1 MVFVANSFVTKI
13 SIPLVFF
20 NVTEAMYPLLDSSAA
35 TKYSPDT
42 PAKIPEIFLKLLFDY
57 ELEELLVKT
66 HEKEYL
72 KAMLHPQ
79 KTWGWTGM
87 AAIRGKG
94 SLDAHFYLSHSSLQ
108 PVAFQPID
116 RLKSDTHG

>member
-1 MVFVANSFVTKI
+1 MSYRFWLAHPVRNEKD
-13 SIPLVFF
+13 LVESY
-20 NVTEAMYPLLDSSAA
+20 THSG
-35 TKYSPDT
+35 
-42 PAKIPEIFLKLLFDY
+42 
-57 ELEELLVKT
+57 